1 MNSLRKL
8 LLAKSIL
15 AAAVASSGIAAPVVS
30 QAITVAGGPASG
42 MACRTGYAADFSGT
56 NLKCKKS
63 GSITIALICAEPNFP
78 TYVNRVASA
87 PDGGKD
93 VCARDPSKPAYVAI
107 SSNGPLPG
115 SGWVYAV
122 IDTAKAATRV
132 VKAGEEEAVALG
144 LPASGVQT
152 VQSISFPD
160 VNAGAG
166 GVKDVS
172 HTQLIHYTFAVPVG
186 GPIVIGNPGPVGL
199 PATANS
205 TSAFVPRPLPR

>member
-1 MNSLRKL
+1 MNSLKKL

-15 AAAVASSGIAAPVVS
+15 AAAVASSGIAVPTIGH
-30 QAITVAGGPASG
+30 AITAVGGPSAG
-42 MACRTGYAADFSGT
+42 VVCRTAYTAEFSGT

-63 GSITIALICAEPNFP
+63 GFISIALICAEPNFP

-93 VCARDPSKPAYVAI
+93 VCARDPNKPAYVAI
-107 SSNGPLPG
+107 ASNGPLPG

-144 LPASGVQT
+144 LPVSGVET
-152 VQSISFPD
+152 VQSFSFPD

-172 HTQLIHYTFAVPVG
+172 ITRLTHYTYAVPVG